1 MSPRASRH
9 FPQPKNFRRG
19 FPSRNLT
26 NTWSSLKSVLTL
38 LAVALVATFAVGCGG
53 GSDRDSFV
61 ATGATQGGTGNLTF
75 NFTRAQTTVN
85 VPPGTTN
92 LEFTFFDAQNQS
104 GNITLTT
111 TRAFATTITITGVPT
126 STQSFRIIATNANG
140 ATLATIT
147 GNVTV
152 TLNGTTVVDLSGVTV
167 TVPQPSASA
176 INVLV
181 SNNGTG
187 NAGDLDLF
195 DRINN
200 LVRTITS
207 GSNQGITLDKL
218 STGYHNGNTDV
229 RILNK
234 ATTRTGAFN
243 TNMDRLYNVP
253 SSSAIKGSDYIQS
266 RGLMILADFGASN
279 LYLVSSAGTSG
290 KFFQALPAGGKPWD
304 VLYDDTND
312 RLFVAFSE
320 GSVSVYDNFVG
331 GNFNQ
336 TPSRTFTSQGLD
348 NAHGIAYDLATDTL
362 FISDVGAVT
371 TGANS
376 DGEIFIFSNA
386 STATGSVI
394 PKAIIGGSNTMLGNP
409 VDIDFANGDL
419 RVAEKT
425 NDKLLIFANILQSTG
440 GNIAPTVA
448 TTETKPESLTSQA
461 AVTVASDNSDID
473 GGATVQNILVSTNP
487 SSATP
492 PTGSFIRMSPTLT
505 GNSQFDPG
513 LGFATESIKVDT
525 VGDVFMTG
533 DNLLGQF
540 NRVASGVRDTS
551 NSRVLNQD
559 RVATATGS
567 FKGLDVVDSR
577 GVIIVADVSGSV
589 KVFGKYGD
597 LTTPIT
603 TTTTPGNPWDVDY
616 DVANDRLYVALTNGS
631 VAVYD
636 NYFANSPTTATRTIT
651 FGATNAHGIV
661 HDAANNVLLV
671 SDVGATTGGTNT
683 DGRLFVIANASTA
696 SGAVTP
702 SVTISGAAT
711 NLGDPVDVAYD
722 GTNLYVAEKSLNFV
736 HRFDNIRAS
745 NGGNVAP
752 SISRAVTKPESV
764 SLITGL

>member
-1 MSPRASRH
+1 M
-9 FPQPKNFRRG
+9 
-19 FPSRNLT
+19 RNLT
-26 NTWSSLKSVLTL
+26 KTWSSFRSVLTL
-38 LAVALVATFAVGCGG
+38 FVVALAATLAVGCGG
-53 GSDRDSFV
+53 GNDRDNFV
-61 ATGATQGGTGNLTF
+61 ATGATQGGTGTLTF

-104 GNITLTT
+104 GNITLNT
-111 TRAFATTITITGVPT
+111 TRAFATTITIAGVPT
-126 STQSFRIIATNANG
+126 STQSFRIVATNANG
-140 ATLATIT
+140 ATLATIA

-167 TVPQPSASA
+167 TVPQPSAA
-176 INVLV
+176 AVNVLV

-207 GSNQGITLDKL
+207 GSNQGITLDIL
-218 STGYHNGNTDV
+218 STGYHNENTNV
-229 RILNK
+229 RILNR
-234 ATTRTGAFN
+234 ATTRTSAFN
-243 TNMDRLYNVP
+243 TNMDRLYAVP
-253 SSSAIKGSDYIQS
+253 SAVSMKGSDYIQS
-266 RGLMILADFGASN
+266 RGLIVAADASAN
-279 LYLVSSAGTSG
+279 ALHLISSAGTSG
-290 KFFQALPAGGKPWD
+290 SSVALLPASGSPWD
-304 VLYDDTND
+304 ALYDNTND
-312 RLFVAFSE
+312 RLFVPFTN
-320 GSVSVYDNFVG
+320 GNVGVYDNWVAG
-331 GNFNQ
+331 GFSPGA
-336 TPSRTFTSQGLD
+336 TRTFSSQGLD
-348 NAHGIAYDLATDTL
+348 NAHGVAYDSATDTL
-362 FISDVGAVT
+362 IISDVGAIT
-371 TGANS
+371 AGANS

-386 STATGSVI
+386 STANGPTV

-409 VDIDFANGDL
+409 VDIDLANGDL

-425 NDKLLIFANILQSTG
+425 NDKILIFANILQSTG

-448 TTETKPESLTSQA
+448 TDETKPESITSQA
-461 AVTVASDNSDID
+461 SSNVAASDNSDID
-473 GGATVQNILVSTNP
+473 GGTTVQNILVSTNP
-487 SSATP
+487 GSPTP
-492 PTGSFIRMSPTLT
+492 GSFIRMAPNLT
-505 GNSQFDPG
+505 GNTTFDPIQV
-513 LGFATESIKVDT
+513 FATESVKVDT
-525 VGDVFMTG
+525 AGDVFMTG

-540 NRVASGVRDTS
+540 NRVASGVRDT
-551 NSRVLNQD
+551 NNARVASQD
-559 RVATATGS
+559 RVATPTGG
-567 FKGLDVVDSR
+567 FKGLDIVDSR
-577 GVIIVADVSGSV
+577 GVIIVANFGGGNVQ
-589 KVFGKYGD
+589 VFGKYGD
-597 LTTPIT
+597 LTTPIST
-603 TTTTPGNPWDVDY
+603 TTTAGNPWDVDY

-636 NYFANSPTTATRTIT
+636 NYFANSPATATRTIT

-683 DGRLFVIANASTA
+683 DGRLFVVPNASTA

-722 GTNLYVAEKSLNFV
+722 GTNLYVAEKSLDFV

-745 NGGNVAP
+745 GGGNVAP
-752 SISRAVTKPESV
+752 SLSTAVTKPESV